1 MQHNKLKSKMVP
13 PSIISLRPDQ
23 KDLAAVLK
31 RTMVHGTLVATSL
44 VTLQRMNLQAHRHP
58 HRHDTLHL
66 HETNDKMVK
75 MVLRPVYWVH
85 LPRVR
90 VDHQV
95 LVLSHLLL
103 RVQDHLLR
111 VSQVHLVMAL
121 RQATLCK

>member
-31 RTMVHGTLVATSL
+31 RTMVHGTLVPTSL
-44 VTLQRMNLQAHRHP
+44 VTLQRMNLQA